1 LSKLIYRFNNQKTQS
16 GFNSKIILGGKG
28 ANLAQM
34 AKLGLP
40 VPPGFT
46 ITTKVCEDFYK
57 NNKKIP
63 KKLFQQVKKEIKIIE
78 KISKKIIESLLSKN
92 LIIWESSHD
101 KLESIISGIIV
112 DDLMVEDHLNEEVKE
127 LLDSRTDEYERS
139 MMDYG
144 RVFQLVKSKL
154 ARERGLIF

>member
-1 LSKLIYRFNNQKTQS
+1 MRL
-16 GFNSKIILGGKG
+16 
-28 ANLAQM
+28 
-34 AKLGLP
+34 
-40 VPPGFT
+40 
-46 ITTKVCEDFYK
+46 
-57 NNKKIP
+57 
-63 KKLFQQVKKEIKIIE
+63 KKEFIE
-78 KISKKIIESLLSKN
+78 KISKKIIKSLISKN

-101 KLESIISGIIV
+101 KLESIISEIIV
-112 DDLMVEDHLNEEVKE
+112 DDLMVEDRLNEEVKD

>member
-1 LSKLIYRFNNQKTQS
+1 MRL
-16 GFNSKIILGGKG
+16 
-28 ANLAQM
+28 
-34 AKLGLP
+34 
-40 VPPGFT
+40 
-46 ITTKVCEDFYK
+46 
-57 NNKKIP
+57 
-63 KKLFQQVKKEIKIIE
+63 KKEFIE
-78 KISKKIIESLLSKN
+78 KISKKIIESLLRKN
-92 LIIWESSHD
+92 LIIWESTHD
-101 KLESIISGIIV
+101 KLVSLISEIII

>member
-1 LSKLIYRFNNQKTQS
+1 MRL
-16 GFNSKIILGGKG
+16 
-28 ANLAQM
+28 
-34 AKLGLP
+34 
-40 VPPGFT
+40 
-46 ITTKVCEDFYK
+46 
-57 NNKKIP
+57 
-63 KKLFQQVKKEIKIIE
+63 KKEFVE

-92 LIIWESSHD
+92 LIIWESSPD
-101 KLESIISGIIV
+101 KLESIISKIII

>member
-1 LSKLIYRFNNQKTQS
+1 MRL
-16 GFNSKIILGGKG
+16 
-28 ANLAQM
+28 
-34 AKLGLP
+34 
-40 VPPGFT
+40 
-46 ITTKVCEDFYK
+46 
-57 NNKKIP
+57 
-63 KKLFQQVKKEIKIIE
+63 KKESIE
-78 KISKKIIESLLSKN
+78 KISKRIIESLLSKN

-101 KLESIISGIIV
+101 KLESIISEIII

-144 RVFQLVKSKL
+144 RVFQLVKSRL

>member
-1 LSKLIYRFNNQKTQS
+1 MRLKK
-16 GFNSKIILGGKG
+16 
-28 ANLAQM
+28 
-34 AKLGLP
+34 
-40 VPPGFT
+40 
-46 ITTKVCEDFYK
+46 DF
-57 NNKKIP
+57 
-63 KKLFQQVKKEIKIIE
+63 IE

-101 KLESIISGIIV
+101 KLESIIRDSIV
-112 DDLMVEDHLNEEVKE
+112 DDLMVEDHLNEEVKD

>member
-1 LSKLIYRFNNQKTQS
+1 MRL
-16 GFNSKIILGGKG
+16 
-28 ANLAQM
+28 
-34 AKLGLP
+34 
-40 VPPGFT
+40 
-46 ITTKVCEDFYK
+46 
-57 NNKKIP
+57 
-63 KKLFQQVKKEIKIIE
+63 KKEFIE
-78 KISKKIIESLLSKN
+78 KISKKIIESLFSKN
-92 LIIWESSHD
+92 LIIWESSQD
-101 KLESIISGIIV
+101 KLESIISEIIV

>member
-1 LSKLIYRFNNQKTQS
+1 MRL
-16 GFNSKIILGGKG
+16 
-28 ANLAQM
+28 
-34 AKLGLP
+34 
-40 VPPGFT
+40 
-46 ITTKVCEDFYK
+46 
-57 NNKKIP
+57 
-63 KKLFQQVKKEIKIIE
+63 KKEFVE

-101 KLESIISGIIV
+101 KLESIINEIII

-127 LLDSRTDEYERS
+127 LLDARTDEYERS

>member
-1 LSKLIYRFNNQKTQS
+1 MRL
-16 GFNSKIILGGKG
+16 
-28 ANLAQM
+28 
-34 AKLGLP
+34 
-40 VPPGFT
+40 
-46 ITTKVCEDFYK
+46 
-57 NNKKIP
+57 
-63 KKLFQQVKKEIKIIE
+63 KKEFIE
-78 KISKKIIESLLSKN
+78 KISKKIIESLLRKN
-92 LIIWESSHD
+92 LIIWENTHD
-101 KLESIISGIIV
+101 KLASIISEIII

>member
-1 LSKLIYRFNNQKTQS
+1 MRL
-16 GFNSKIILGGKG
+16 
-28 ANLAQM
+28 
-34 AKLGLP
+34 
-40 VPPGFT
+40 
-46 ITTKVCEDFYK
+46 
-57 NNKKIP
+57 
-63 KKLFQQVKKEIKIIE
+63 KKEFIE

-92 LIIWESSHD
+92 LIIWENSHD
-101 KLESIISGIIV
+101 KLESIISGSIV
-112 DDLMVEDHLNEEVKE
+112 NDLMVEDQLNEEVKE

>member
-1 LSKLIYRFNNQKTQS
+1 MRL
-16 GFNSKIILGGKG
+16 
-28 ANLAQM
+28 
-34 AKLGLP
+34 
-40 VPPGFT
+40 
-46 ITTKVCEDFYK
+46 
-57 NNKKIP
+57 
-63 KKLFQQVKKEIKIIE
+63 KKEYIE
-78 KISKKIIESLLSKN
+78 RISKRIIESLLRKN

-101 KLESIISGIIV
+101 KLESIITEIIT
-112 DDLMVEDHLNEEVKE
+112 DDLMVEDYLNEEVKD

>member
-1 LSKLIYRFNNQKTQS
+1 MRL
-16 GFNSKIILGGKG
+16 
-28 ANLAQM
+28 
-34 AKLGLP
+34 
-40 VPPGFT
+40 
-46 ITTKVCEDFYK
+46 
-57 NNKKIP
+57 
-63 KKLFQQVKKEIKIIE
+63 KKEFIE
-78 KISKKIIESLLSKN
+78 KMSKKIIESLLNKN

-101 KLESIISGIIV
+101 KLESIISEIII
-112 DDLMVEDHLNEEVKE
+112 DDLMVEDYLNEEVKE